1 MKTISKNDVTYYVDE
16 ENSVIVCKLTGCA
29 FIAADRIKKYC
40 MNDPDDYRVETLMQD
55 SFIGKAKCAPE
66 DDFNIEIGKQIA
78 LKRAKAKRKKAINRV
93 IERFRKSL
101 EHDLSMVDMYLLS
114 K

>member
-1 MKTISKNDVTYYVDE
+1 MKTTSKNDITYYIDE
-16 ENSVIVCKLTGCA
+16 SNRVIVCRLTGCA

-40 MNDPDDYRVETLMQD
+40 WNDPVDYRVEALMQD

-78 LKRAKAKRKKAINRV
+78 LKRAKAKRKRAINQV

-101 EHDLSMVDMYLLS
+101 EHDLLMVDMYLLS